1 MTLPVLI
8 KVPLLLLRHAISRFS
23 PREDSGT
30 GPTIAIATASPTTP
44 APAPAKM
51 GAERKE
57 NVRWV
62 EVRLRSLLSQHY
74 IDFAVGC
81 SWDGIFH
88 CRGYASV

>member
-30 GPTIAIATASPTTP
+30 GLAIATASPTTP
-44 APAPAKM
+44 GPANM

-57 NVRWV
+57 NVKWV
-62 EVRLRSLLSQHY
+62 EVRGRSLLSQHF
-74 IDFAVGC
+74 IDFAAGC

-88 CRGYASV
+88 CRGYASL